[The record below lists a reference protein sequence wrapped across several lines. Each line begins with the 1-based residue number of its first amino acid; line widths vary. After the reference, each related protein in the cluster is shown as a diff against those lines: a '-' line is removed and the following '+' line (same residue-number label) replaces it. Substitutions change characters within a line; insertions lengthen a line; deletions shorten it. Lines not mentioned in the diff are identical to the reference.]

1 MQSNQR
7 ISHKLFVLVGPP
19 GVGKKFCTL
28 RINGNHPMD
37 VEIIKTLT
45 TQPQRHIYDSLFY
58 KTVSLEDFQQ
68 RAAAGDLLESDEFAE
83 CWYGIERAEVETLLK
98 QKHGIVSVTPA
109 GVASLRDSGF
119 PAIYAYLIPSSG
131 ALVEEN
137 LRKKNEAPTRLPLLR
152 QASTLFEHLPESS
165 FDVVIRVRTLVD
177 AAKELDEKL
186 QTYVTLR

>member
-1 MQSNQR
+1 MESSQR
-7 ISHKLFVLVGPP
+7 ISHKLLVLVGPP

-58 KTVSLEDFQQ
+58 KTVTLEDFQQ
-68 RAAAGDLLESDEFAE
+68 RAAAGELLEHDEFAE

-98 QKHGIVSVTPA
+98 QKHGIVSVTPTGA
-109 GVASLRDSGF
+109 ASLRDSGF
-119 PAIYAYLIPSSG
+119 PAIYAYLIPSST
-131 ALVEEN
+131 ALVDDN
-137 LRKKNEAPTRLPLLR
+137 LRKKNEAPARLPLVR
-152 QASTLFEHLPESS
+152 QASAMFENLPDSS

-177 AAKELDEKL
+177 AAQELDEKL
-186 QTYVTLR
+186 QAYVTLR

>member
-1 MQSNQR
+1 
-7 ISHKLFVLVGPP
+7 VLVGPP

-58 KTVSLEDFQQ
+58 KTVTLEDFQQ
-68 RAAAGDLLESDEFAE
+68 RAAAGDLLEYDEFAE
-83 CWYGIERAEVETLLK
+83 CWYGMERAEVETLLK

-109 GVASLRDSGF
+109 GAASLRDSGF
-119 PAIYAYLIPSSG
+119 PAIYAYLIPSST

-137 LRKKNEAPTRLPLLR
+137 LRQKNEAAARLPLLR
-152 QASTLFEHLPESS
+152 QAAALYEHLPESS
-165 FDVVIRVRTLVD
+165 FEVVIRVRSLVD

-186 QTYVTLR
+186 QSYVTLR